1 MLNLVPRLISLNL
14 SDGNLSGSVSGSV
27 LIFDISGFASMAEIL
42 SRQGKNGAEILSNTL
57 NSIYS
62 RGILSMIRGSGGF
75 VSGFSGDSFAVI
87 LPETPIE
94 KAEAF
99 AKDMMKRLALASAS
113 SSAGIILKAGGSEGT
128 IDWGIFGRERKG
140 WFFCG
145 DVFRRAFQ
153 ALENPEQGGIALC
166 SDKPPADKT
175 YTADRMGGRVP
186 DRILETCFFP
196 EKLLNSEPYG
206 EFRRVFPVFLTP
218 VNAEED
224 DQELIRSIAPE
235 VIQSS
240 VETGGFFNGVHY
252 DSKGFYFLTL
262 FGAPEAHE
270 NDLERA
276 LTFARQIHNCA
287 PFPIRIAISSGTVY
301 AGFLGFR
308 QMGTYTVLGSQ
319 VNIAAR
325 IMRFENNSGIYVSD
339 RAANNTPGSS
349 TAISV
354 KLKGMTDE
362 VNIFKLDN
370 NTAES
375 GGCPYEGKLLGRDE
389 ELRTIIDLARKTADD
404 STGSVLLVSAS
415 AGTGKSHLLWEA
427 GNILENQGFRRINLR
442 CDDIIRRSFGPFVT
456 FLRGYFQQKKDSS
469 SKENLAVFNRIF
481 QTLSAS
487 IRNKHP
493 DRAQEL
499 ERTVSFL
506 SALLGIDMP
515 DSLYHQVGPE
525 GKQENTITALR
536 EFFFGLAQPE
546 PLFIVLDDIQ
556 WLDDSSESL
565 VRSMTRNLDNLPIV
579 LALAARTHDDGSSI
593 DIPSEKESF
602 IINLE
607 PLQQQTLPELV
618 KDVLGGIPGPD
629 LEKFLA
635 THSRMN
641 PFYLHQ
647 YAVYLV
653 ESDSIKKKNDIIT
666 LSASPERIPRGI
678 VDLLTA
684 RIDRLSGD
692 LKRVVKKASVLGF
705 EFNARVLSAML
716 TGRELTPLLSIGAEE
731 KLWSSVSEIVYIF
744 QHGLLRETAY
754 SMQLENELVK
764 LHSIAASAIEDI
776 YPGDETFFPDLAY
789 HWDKAKDSETACFYL
804 DRVLQAAE
812 RNGDVKL
819 SYKYVVRLRELL
831 ELQPDR
837 KDQLISIMIKEIQI
851 LGIFARCKEAVELAK
866 KTEELALE
874 AEDRKRYAEAMGM
887 RAWLT
892 SRLGDLKTALEINEK
907 ALEIHNELGYLRG
920 IYESTGYLAA
930 IKFMKGHV
938 SEARKL
944 FEKQLRVFEEM
955 KDDNENNAKVYNNMA
970 STAVDLTEKQQIL
983 EKAIDVAKRH
993 KDKRLH
999 SVSLGNLA
1007 DVFHK
1012 KNQFEEAEKTYRK
1025 ALAIAREIGDRYYIS
1040 YHSCGLAILK
1050 TDKGDYSQAVKMLQ
1064 EYYETSRETGI
1075 RYGEAEALGFMAI
1088 ALMKKGD
1095 LERALSTFDQ
1105 ALLILQELDYVHYI
1119 YFFQADKARTL
1130 FRLGRLQEAETT
1142 VRESNSLIKEQEK
1155 PEPMPEN
1162 DSLLQRIR
1170 YENAEALEEKLSCIR
1185 SVQKIISESSDPV
1198 SIVIPVHDLW
1208 EMVQVSGDDIP
1219 EELSPAVLREKL
1231 VKILDRA
1238 AEEKP
1243 AYDIISLL
1251 DEIRNDT

>member
-1 MLNLVPRLISLNL
+1 MLNLVPRLISLNY

-27 LIFDISGFASMAEIL
+27 LIFDVSGFASMAEIL
-42 SRQGKNGAEILSNTL
+42 SRQGKSGAEVLSNTL
-57 NSIYS
+57 NRVYS

-87 LPETPIE
+87 LPGTAIE

-99 AKDMMKRLALASAS
+99 GKEMLNKLTLASAS
-113 SSAGIILKAGGSEGT
+113 SSARIVFKAGGSDGT

-140 WFFCG
+140 WFFSG
-145 DVFRRAFQ
+145 NALRRAFQ
-153 ALENPEQGGIALC
+153 ALEKPEQGGFALC
-166 SDKPPADKT
+166 RDETPESET
-175 YTADRMGGRVP
+175 FTADRMGGRTP
-186 DRILETCFFP
+186 DRILETGFFS

-218 VNAEED
+218 VDAEED

-252 DSKGFYFLTL
+252 DSNGFYFLIL

-276 LTFARQIHNCA
+276 LIFARQIYNYT
-287 PFPIRIAISSGTVY
+287 PFPIRIAISSGTMY

-319 VNIAAR
+319 INVAAR

-339 RAANNTPGSS
+339 IVANNTPGSS

-354 KLKGMTDE
+354 RVKGMTDE
-362 VNIFKLDN
+362 VSIFKLDN
-370 NTAES
+370 NIAES
-375 GGCPYEGKLLGRDE
+375 GGYPYEGKLLGREE
-389 ELRTIIDLARKTADD
+389 ELEIIIDLAQKSADD

-427 GNILENQGFRRINLR
+427 GNILETQGFRIIHLR

-456 FLRGYFQQKKDSS
+456 FLRVYFQQKRDSS
-469 SKENLAVFNRIF
+469 SRENLAVFNRIF
-481 QTLSAS
+481 QTLSAEL
-487 IRNKHP
+487 RDGYP
-493 DRAQEL
+493 DRVQEL

-515 DSLYHQVGPE
+515 GSLYHQVGPE

-536 EFFFGLAQPE
+536 EFFFGLAQTE
-546 PLFIVLDDIQ
+546 PLFVVLDDIQ

-565 VRSMTRNLDNLPIV
+565 LRSMTRNLDNLPIV

-607 PLQQQTLPELV
+607 SLQQQTLPELV
-618 KDVLGGIPGPD
+618 KDILGGIPGPN
-629 LEKFLA
+629 LEIFLA

-653 ESDSIKKKNDIIT
+653 ESDSIKKKNGIIT
-666 LSASPERIPRGI
+666 LSESPDKIPRGI

-692 LKRVVKKASVLGF
+692 LKGVVKKASVLGF

-716 TGRELTPLLSIGAEE
+716 TGRDLTPLLSNGAEE

-764 LHSIAASAIEDI
+764 LHSIAACAIENI

-819 SYKYVVRLRELL
+819 SYKCIVRLRELF
-831 ELQPDR
+831 ELLPDR
-837 KDQLISIMIKEIQI
+837 KEQLIGVMIKEIQI
-851 LGIFARCKEAVELAK
+851 LGIFARCKEAVELAER
-866 KTEELALE
+866 TEELALS
-874 AEDRKRYAEAMGM
+874 AGDRKRYAEAMGM

-930 IKFMKGHV
+930 MKFMTGHI

-955 KDDNENNAKVYNNMA
+955 KDDDENNAKVYNNMA

-983 EKAIDVAKRH
+983 EKAIDVAKQH

-1007 DVFHK
+1007 DVFHN
-1012 KNQFEEAEKTYRK
+1012 KNQFEEAAMTYQK
-1025 ALAIAREIGDRYYIS
+1025 ALDIAREIGDRYYIS

-1075 RYGEAEALGFMAI
+1075 RYGEGEALGYMAV
-1088 ALMKKGD
+1088 ALMRQGD
-1095 LERALSTFDQ
+1095 LERALSTFNQ
-1105 ALLILQELDYVHYI
+1105 AIQIFQELDYVHYI
-1119 YFFQADKARTL
+1119 YYFQADRARTL
-1130 FRLGRLQEAETT
+1130 FLLGRLQEAEAAA
-1142 VRESNSLIKEQEK
+1142 RESNSLIKEQEK
-1155 PEPMPEN
+1155 PEAMPEN

-1170 YENAEALEEKLSCIR
+1170 FENAETLEEKLDCIR
-1185 SVQKIISESSDPV
+1185 SVKAIISEASDPV
-1198 SIVIPVHDLW
+1198 SIIIPAHDLW
-1208 EMVQVSGDDIP
+1208 QMIQIPGDDIP
-1219 EELSPAVLREKL
+1219 EKLSPAILRKEL
-1231 VKILDRA
+1231 VDILDRA
-1238 AEEKP
+1238 AMAKP
-1243 AYDIISLL
+1243 TYDIISMR